1 MSSDKKD
8 DEMIC
13 ALTAEE
19 HAALQKGLDELPETM
34 PPRDV
39 WLRIREQAEA
49 EGLVKQP
56 GRSRH
61 WYAGVGVAAAALMAA
76 IILPNMPT
84 DTDTVDPV
92 GRTVPEIAEA
102 RPQLDVESNLTALRA
117 ESRQIERDLRSLP
130 QSPRVAQAG
139 TVATIVEIE
148 DRIKAIDY
156 QLNEASGTMS
166 LEEREI
172 YWIER
177 VRLMKVLLQL
187 RYAQAQRVAIQ

>member
-1 MSSDKKD
+1 MSSNKKD

-13 ALTAEE
+13 ALTADEY
-19 HAALQKGLDELPETM
+19 AALQTGLDELPETM

-49 EGLVKQP
+49 EGLLQQP
-56 GRSRH
+56 HGRRN
-61 WYAGVGVAAAALMAA
+61 WYLGAGIAAAALMAA
-76 IILPNMPT
+76 IILQGTQSNNDPGRVVPQVPT
-84 DTDTVDPV
+84 NNVA
-92 GRTVPEIAEA
+92 GL
-102 RPQLDVESNLTALRA
+102 PQSNLVTLRA
-117 ESRQIERDLRSLP
+117 ESQQLERDLRALP
-130 QSPRVAQAG
+130 DEPRVSQAG

-148 DRIKAIDY
+148 DRIAAIDY
-156 QLNEASGTMS
+156 KLNETSETMS
-166 LEEREI
+166 IEEREV